1 MSKRYCS
8 RLLQEMAYKK
18 TVEQHSEGSDQV
30 WSSNQTTLSDTLSSY
45 LSFHIMSLY
54 LISPLLAHRSD
65 RASNEQYRE
74 GQHWWSSKSLRLPQP
89 HESSRNFDLQVFAVP
104 SNRLCVVSDI
114 GLAEA
119 RLQLF
124 FSESRIK
131 PDICYQHRFS
141 NHQTI
146 PIGRWRQKVDM
157 LEEAKDHNV
166 ILRARLLRK
175 RNYARLAWV
184 LSALG
189 IYLDMVDHHVNP
201 PHSSQGL
208 AKMEKKFS
216 APVFITH
223 GHANRD
229 PILKVEREMD
239 HTTRYLRPCR
249 ISATPTAHHFGHFE
263 VSLRITSIM
272 QLHGLRPTKHR
283 AGFFFLLLLFSLP
296 TSILVIIG

>member
-1 MSKRYCS
+1 MKAREISIFKCLPSQAIVYAWYPTS
-8 RLLQEMAYKK
+8 VSPRL
-18 TVEQHSEGSDQV
+18 
-30 WSSNQTTLSDTLSSY
+30 
-45 LSFHIMSLY
+45 
-54 LISPLLAHRSD
+54 
-65 RASNEQYRE
+65 ASNV
-74 GQHWWSSKSLRLPQP
+74 SSPNR
-89 HESSRNFDLQVFAVP
+89 ESSPISAISTDSVT
-104 SNRLCVVSDI
+104 
-114 GLAEA
+114 
-119 RLQLF
+119 
-124 FSESRIK
+124 
-131 PDICYQHRFS
+131 
-141 NHQTI
+141 HQTI
-146 PIGRWRQKVDM
+146 PIWRWRQLADM
-157 LEEAKDHNV
+157 QKEAKDHNV
-166 ILRARLLRK
+166 ILRARRLRK

-189 IYLDMVDHHVNP
+189 IWDMVNHHVNP

-272 QLHGLRPTKHR
+272 
-283 AGFFFLLLLFSLP
+283 
-296 TSILVIIG
+296 